1 MRKDIPKED
10 IKFFYKNR
18 FLGSCEPDYIG
29 CEKLHE
35 LLKTDKEAATQVL
48 KYMNSLGDPV
58 FPVSDEEWSTPETN
72 VDNVDIDELYYT
84 FMEELDYV
92 YDMYQN
98 DDMYSFSVGGD
109 DPLLDFEIFEGDVVW
124 DNVIEGST
132 KKRVVK
138 AGYGNYSP
146 EFWGEV
152 RKRAPEGY
160 LYIFKHGVGPGTI
173 PNDVKVVKWK
183 DLPNYYTAVWLDRF
197 LDDDELKQYD
207 IPSETEINRY
217 LDRIGY
223 CKKDGDVVPCDDVE
237 ACGDIKATTNTSNI
251 VNTIYSV
258 MMNYEY
264 GYDPDMTDIDS
275 MLQELT
281 AKGVH
286 VDTSNEFKK
295 AWVSAHNKAERKT
308 WGGSGDSMRYDDLT
322 PRELEAIENYDT
334 EYWEY
339 AKDHPLNIK
348 PISSSKDT
356 KYFANMSNVSSS
368 DDINWEQI
376 AKSGTPISIAPA
388 IRKELADESILD
400 YYVNEYPTDELG
412 SELKDISFADVWDA
426 LNSHGK
432 DIYDVIGV
440 GDSVVRERIFDR
452 LSEITNLDYD
462 AIYYL
467 WLYR

>member
-1 MRKDIPKED
+1 MKR
-10 IKFFYKNR
+10 
-18 FLGSCEPDYIG
+18 
-29 CEKLHE
+29 
-35 LLKTDKEAATQVL
+35 
-48 KYMNSLGDPV
+48 
-58 FPVSDEEWSTPETN
+58 
-72 VDNVDIDELYYT
+72 
-84 FMEELDYV
+84 YV
-92 YDMYQN
+92 KSSSAD
-98 DDMYSFSVGGD
+98 
-109 DPLLDFEIFEGDVVW
+109 
-124 DNVIEGST
+124 
-132 KKRVVK
+132 
-138 AGYGNYSP
+138 YSP

-183 DLPNYYTAVWLDRF
+183 DLPNYYTAVWLDRW
-197 LDDDELKQYD
+197 LDNDELKQYD
-207 IPSETEINRY
+207 IPSETEINKY

-237 ACGDIKATTNTSNI
+237 ACDDIKATTDTSSM

-281 AKGVH
+281 NKGVH
-286 VDTSNEFKK
+286 VDTSNAFKK

-322 PRELEAIENYDT
+322 PRELDAIENYDT

-339 AKDHPLNIK
+339 VKDHPLNLK
-348 PISSSKDT
+348 PASSTDITSSTDT
-356 KYFANMSNVSSS
+356 KYFANMVNANS
-368 DDINWEQI
+368 DIDWKQI
-376 AKSGTPISIAPA
+376 VKNGTPISIAPA
-388 IRKELADESILD
+388 IRNALANESILD
-400 YYVNEYPTDELG
+400 YYVNQFPTDDLG
-412 SELKDISFADVWDA
+412 SELNDISFADVWDA
-426 LNSHGK
+426 LTAGR

-440 GDSVVRERIFDR
+440 GDSVIRERIFDR
-452 LSEITNLDYD
+452 LSKLTHLDYD

-467 WLYR
+467 WLYK